1 MPRQQLIKIRKG
13 SSAPAAADFQE
24 GEPAWDSTN
33 KKLYVKAADGTMAE
47 IGRPFGYTSNG
58 GTVTQQTSKS
68 TGVTLNAAC
77 GEITMNGAQLTSGS
91 TVTFTLT
98 NSTIGA
104 GDLLILNHVSV
115 GTFGIY
121 LLNARCSAGSAEIDV
136 ANRSSNNRSEAIV
149 IRFAVVKA
157 VTA

>member
-24 GEPAWDSTN
+24 GEPAWDGTN

-47 IGRPFGYTSNG
+47 IGRPFGYSSNG

-68 TGVTLNAAC
+68 TGVTLNALC
-77 GEITMNGAQLTSGS
+77 GEITMNGAQLNATT

-98 NSTIGA
+98 NNTIESK
-104 GDLLILNHVSV
+104 DLLVMNHAAV
-115 GTFGIY
+115 GTFGAYI
-121 LLNARCSAGSAEIDV
+121 LNARCSAGSAEIDV
-136 ANRSSNNRSEAIV
+136 TNRLSSSRSEAIV

>member
-33 KKLYVKAADGTMAE
+33 KKLYVKAADGAMAE
-47 IGRPFGYTSNG
+47 IGKPLGYTSGG

-68 TGVTLNAAC
+68 TGVTLNTLC
-77 GEITMNGAQLTSGS
+77 GEITMSNASLGAGN
-91 TVTFTLT
+91 TVTFVLT
-98 NSTIGA
+98 NSMIADT
-104 GDLLILNHVSV
+104 DLLILNHASV
-115 GTFGIY
+115 GTFNSY
-121 LLNARCSAGSAEIDV
+121 VFNARCAAGSASIDV
-136 ANRSSNNRSEAIV
+136 TNRGSSGRSEAIV
-149 IRFAVVKA
+149 LRFAVVKA